1 MIILVLNCGSSSLK
15 YQLLDMKN
23 DEVYDLLAK
32 GLVER
37 IGMETGCL
45 KHQATGKEKF
55 EKEMPIENHTVGIQA
70 VMDALLDKEY
80 GVLKTLEDIEAVG
93 HRVVHG
99 AEEFVCS
106 QLITDEVVAQVEK
119 CSVFAPLHNPA
130 NLLGIKAVS
139 EVLPSVPQVGVF
151 DTAFHQSM
159 PAYAYMYGLPYE
171 YYEKYGIRR
180 YGFHGT
186 SHKYVSAKGAKFAGL
201 ELENSKIIT
210 CHLGNGCSITAIKD
224 GVCVDTSMGFTPLDG
239 VEMGTRCGSIDPAI
253 VPYIMKKYNI
263 GVDEITDFMN
273 KKCGFLGVS
282 GYSSDSRDIEAAI
295 LGKFND
301 ELPGAPKTDEEK
313 AITTKHAQLAAD
325 ILAFQV
331 KKYIGSYSAIMNGLD
346 AIVFTAGMG
355 ENNPE
360 LRDRV
365 CRDMEFLGID
375 IDFELNAKTLRQLN
389 TVELSTPK
397 SKVKVYVLP
406 TNEEL
411 VIARDTRDI
420 VEAL

>member
-1 MIILVLNCGSSSLK
+1 MKVLVVNAGSSSLK
-15 YQLLDMKN
+15 YQLMDTTTE
-23 DEVYDLLAK
+23 DVLAK
-32 GLVER
+32 GICER
-37 IGMETGCL
+37 IGMAGSLIEHKKADGT
-45 KHQATGKEKF
+45 KIKKEIPMDDHSIATEIVVN
-55 EKEMPIENHTVGIQA
+55 MLT
-70 VMDALLDKEY
+70 DKEY
-80 GVLKTLEDIEAVG
+80 GCISSMDEIEAVG

-99 AEEFVCS
+99 GPYISDSCLV
-106 QLITDEVVAQVEK
+106 TDEVMSIIEK
-119 CSVFAPLHNPA
+119 CIEFAPLHNPA
-130 NLLGIKAVS
+130 HIMGIKGCQKVM
-139 EVLPSVPQVGVF
+139 PKTPQVAVF
-151 DTAFHQSM
+151 DTAFHQTM
-159 PAYAYMYGLPYE
+159 EPKAYTYALPIKMVE
-171 YYEKYGIRR
+171 EDHIRR
-180 YGFHGT
+180 YGMHGT
-186 SHKYVSAKGAKFAGL
+186 SHKFVSQEMNKILNKKD
-201 ELENSKIIT
+201 SKIIT
-210 CHLGNGCSITAIKD
+210 CHIGNGSSISAVRD
-224 GVCVDTSMGFTPLDG
+224 GKVVDTSMGFTPLDG

-263 GVDEITDFMN
+263 SVDAITDFMN

-325 ILAFQV
+325 ILAFQI
-331 KKYIGSYSAIMNGLD
+331 KKYIGSYSAVMNGLD

-365 CRDMEFLGID
+365 CRDMDFYGID
-375 IDFELNAKTLRQLN
+375 IDFELNAKTLRQPN

-411 VIARDTRDI
+411 MIAKDTATI
-420 VEAL
+420 VSNL